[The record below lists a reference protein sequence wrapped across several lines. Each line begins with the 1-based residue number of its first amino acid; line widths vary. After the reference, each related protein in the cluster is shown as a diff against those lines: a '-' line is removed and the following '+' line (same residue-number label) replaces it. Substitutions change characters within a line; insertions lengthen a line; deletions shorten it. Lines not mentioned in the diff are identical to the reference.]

1 MKKFTGYIFIII
13 SMHVFPNL
21 YAQKVTEPKNNPQDW
36 SKPYEPFRIAGNLY
50 YVGTYDLASYLIV
63 TSRGNILINTGLADS
78 YTIIKKNIEKL
89 GFRYSDIKILLTTQ
103 AHFDHLGALAAIK
116 KETGAQFWID
126 AADAQVAK
134 DGGSSDYELR
144 RLGVSFAPITPDKL
158 LKDKDVI
165 ALGDTRLVLL
175 HHPGHTKGS
184 CSYMLDVKDNNR
196 TYKVLI
202 ANIPTIITERKFAEV
217 KEYPSIKEDYAYTLN
232 AMKHLKFDIWVA
244 SHASQFNLHKKHI
257 PGTHYNPDVFADR
270 SGYDK
275 ALEDVYKVYQE
286 K

>member
-1 MKKFTGYIFIII
+1 
-13 SMHVFPNL
+13 MHVFSGL
-21 YAQKVTEPKNNPQDW
+21 YAQKVTEPKNNPADW

-50 YVGTYDLASYLIV
+50 YVGSYDLASYLVV
-63 TSRGNILINTGLADS
+63 TSQGNILINTGLADS
-78 YTIIKKNIEKL
+78 HTTIKKNIEKL
-89 GFRYSDIKILLTTQ
+89 GFKYKDIKILLTTQ
-103 AHFDHLGALAAIK
+103 AHFDHLGAIAAIK
-116 KETGAQFWID
+116 KETGAQFWVD

-134 DGGSSDYELR
+134 DGGSSDYELS
-144 RLGVSFAPITPDKL
+144 RLGVSFAPIIPDKL
-158 LKDKDVI
+158 LKDKDII

-184 CSYMLDVKDNNR
+184 CSYMLDVKDSSR

-202 ANIPTIITERKFAEV
+202 ANIPTIITERRFAEV

-257 PGTHYNPDVFADR
+257 PGDSYNPRAFADR
-270 SGYDK
+270 KGYDR
-275 ALEDVYKVYQE
+275 ALENVNKVYRE

>member
-1 MKKFTGYIFIII
+1 M
-13 SMHVFPNL
+13 
-21 YAQKVTEPKNNPQDW
+21 
-36 SKPYEPFRIAGNLY
+36 
-50 YVGTYDLASYLIV
+50 
-63 TSRGNILINTGLADS
+63 
-78 YTIIKKNIEKL
+78 
-89 GFRYSDIKILLTTQ
+89 LTTQ
-103 AHFDHLGALAAIK
+103 EHFDHLGAIAAIK
-116 KETGAQFWID
+116 KETGAQFWVD

-134 DGGSSDYELR
+134 DGGSSDYELS
-144 RLGVSFAPITPDKL
+144 RLGVSFAPIIPDKL
-158 LKDKDVI
+158 LKDKDII

-184 CSYMLDVKDNNR
+184 CSYMLDVKDSSR

-202 ANIPTIITERKFAEV
+202 ANIPTIITERRFAEV

-257 PGTHYNPDVFADR
+257 PGDSYNPRAFADR
-270 SGYDK
+270 KGYDR
-275 ALEDVYKVYQE
+275 ALENVNKVYRE

>member
-1 MKKFTGYIFIII
+1 MKKFILYIFLITGIHI
-13 SMHVFPNL
+13 TPGL
-21 YAQKVTEPKNNPQDW
+21 YAQKVTEPKNNPADW
-36 SKPYEPFRIAGNLY
+36 SKPYEPFRIANNLY

-63 TSRGNILINTGLADS
+63 TGRGNILINTGLADS

-126 AADAQVAK
+126 ADDAQVAK
-134 DGGSSDYELR
+134 DGGSSDYELSW
-144 RLGVSFAPITPDKL
+144 LGVSFAPVTPDKL

-184 CSYMLDVKDNNR
+184 CSYMLDVKDSSR

-202 ANIPTIITERKFAEV
+202 ANIPTIITERRFAEV

-232 AMKHLKFDIWVA
+232 AMKHLRFDIWVA
-244 SHASQFNLHKKHI
+244 SHASQFKLHKKHT
-257 PGTHYNPDVFADR
+257 PGDPYNPGAFADR
-270 SGYDK
+270 KGYDQ
-275 ALEDVYKVYQE
+275 ALENVYKVYRE